1 MFAWRPAVAASM
13 FAACASIPASVAA
26 PMSSG
31 RAVPGHDRSF
41 WRGIVQNRFE
51 VPAGES
57 ADALV
62 LELSDYLGSP
72 DPELR
77 DDFAYSI
84 AAAWIYRD
92 RRVTEKTLHGLL
104 EKWTANLQVGLGGTG
119 SDTLF
124 LRSFSA
130 LDLSLLAAL
139 DNRHPLLDDAEFAGL
154 LSAALG
160 YLAGEKDL
168 RAFDAR
174 NGWMHAT
181 AHTADLLKFLGR
193 SPRLRPPDQRRILD
207 AVAAKLRAARQTFTH
222 GENERLAAAVQ
233 SLVLRTDFDAAALPR
248 FLADVA
254 EPGEHLWDKGSLV
267 DPVLFAAT
275 QNAKDLLRSL
285 YVGLVLN
292 KTATEAARAEILK
305 TLEKL
310 GG

>member
-1 MFAWRPAVAASM
+1 MHARPLTRSLLFA
-13 FAACASIPASVAA
+13 ASIPIAASVTLIAGERAA
-26 PMSSG
+26 
-31 RAVPGHDRSF
+31 AGHDRAF
-41 WRGIVQNRFE
+41 WSAIVKNRFE
-51 VPAGES
+51 IPPGES

-62 LELSDYLGSP
+62 RELGGYLGSP

-84 AAAWIYRD
+84 PAAWIYRD
-92 RRVTEKTLHGLL
+92 RRVSEKTLHELV
-104 EKWTANLQVGLGGTG
+104 KAWSANLKVGLGGTG
-119 SDTLF
+119 ADTLF
-124 LRSFSA
+124 LRAFSA

-139 DNRHPLLDDAEFAGL
+139 DNQHPFLADEEYAGL
-154 LSAALG
+154 LSAALD

-174 NGWMHAT
+174 RGWMHAT

-193 SPRLRPPDQRRILD
+193 SARLRPADQGRILE
-207 AVAAKLRAARQTFTH
+207 AIAARLRTAGTTFAY

-233 SLVLRTDFDAAALPR
+233 SLVLRKDLDAAAFAR
-248 FLADVA
+248 FLAALA
-254 EPGEHLWDKGSLV
+254 EPAEHLWDKGPLV
-267 DPVLFAAT
+267 DPARFAAA

-285 YVGLVLN
+285 YVGLALS
-292 KTATEAARAEILK
+292 KAAPEPPRGEILK

>member
-1 MFAWRPAVAASM
+1 MSWRPIVASALLAVGAST
-13 FAACASIPASVAA
+13 ALAPAGPA
-26 PMSSG
+26 
-31 RAVPGHDRSF
+31 GHDRSF
-41 WRGIVQNRFE
+41 WSGIAKNRFE

-62 LELSDYLGSP
+62 VELSDLLGSP
-72 DPELR
+72 DPQLR

-92 RRVTEKTLHGLL
+92 RRVSERVLHDLL
-104 EKWTANLQVGLGGTG
+104 KAWSANLQAGLGGTG

-124 LRSFSA
+124 LRAFSA

-139 DNRHPLLDDAEFAGL
+139 DNQHPFLDDTEYAHL
-154 LSAALG
+154 LSAALS

-168 RAFDAR
+168 RAFDTSH
-174 NGWMHAT
+174 GWMHAT

-193 SPRLRPPDQRRILD
+193 SPRLRPADQGRILE
-207 AVAAKLRAARQTFTH
+207 AVAAKLRAVGTTFTH

-233 SLVLRTDFDAAALPR
+233 SLVLRKDFDAAAFAR
-248 FLADVA
+248 FLATVA
-254 EPGEHLWDKGSLV
+254 EPGEHLWDQGPLV
-267 DPVLFAAT
+267 DPARFAAT

-285 YVGLVLN
+285 YVTLVLN
-292 KTATEAARAEILK
+292 KAALEPPRAEILK

>member
-1 MFAWRPAVAASM
+1 MSIWPSTAVGAL
-13 FAACASIPASVAA
+13 FAACVSIPAAGAA
-26 PMSSG
+26 
-31 RAVPGHDRSF
+31 PGHDRAF
-41 WRGIVQNRFE
+41 WSGIAKNRYQ

-62 LELSDYLGSP
+62 VELGQLLGSP

-92 RRVTEKTLHGLL
+92 RLVSEKTLRELARA
-104 EKWTANLQVGLGGTG
+104 WSANLRVGLGGIG

-124 LRSFSA
+124 LRAFSA

-139 DNRHPLLDDAEFAGL
+139 DHQHPFLADAEYAGL
-154 LSAALG
+154 LSAALD

-168 RAFDAR
+168 RAFDPR
-174 NGWMHAT
+174 RGWMHAT

-193 SPRLRPPDQRRILD
+193 NARLRPADQGRILD
-207 AVAAKLRAARQTFTH
+207 AIAAKLRVAGTTFSY

-233 SLVLRTDFDAAALPR
+233 SLVQRKDLDAAAFAR
-248 FLADVA
+248 FLAAVA
-254 EPGEHLWDKGSLV
+254 EPAEHLWDQGSLV
-267 DPVLFAAT
+267 DPLRFAAT

-285 YVGLVLN
+285 YVRLMLDKG
-292 KTATEAARAEILK
+292 APDAPRAEILK
-305 TLEKL
+305 MLEKL

>member
-1 MFAWRPAVAASM
+1 MSAWHQAVAASLVV
-13 FAACASIPASVAA
+13 ACASIPAGGAA
-26 PMSSG
+26 
-31 RAVPGHDRSF
+31 PGHDRSF
-41 WRGIVQNRFE
+41 WSGIARNRFE

-62 LELSDYLGSP
+62 LELSAFLGSP

-92 RRVTEKTLHGLL
+92 RRVSEKVLHELL
-104 EKWTANLQVGLGGTG
+104 RAWSANLRVGLGGTG

-124 LRSFSA
+124 LRAFSA

-139 DNRHPLLDDAEFAGL
+139 DNQHPFLDGAEYAAL
-154 LSAALG
+154 LSAALA

-168 RAFDAR
+168 RAFDPR
-174 NGWMHAT
+174 HGWMHAT
-181 AHTADLLKFLGR
+181 THTADLLKFLAR
-193 SPRLRPPDQRRILD
+193 SPRLRPADQGRILE
-207 AVAAKLRAARQTFTH
+207 AVAAKLRTAGETFSH

-233 SLVLRTDFDAAALPR
+233 SLVLREDFDAAAFTR

-254 EPGEHLWDKGSLV
+254 EPGVHLWDKGPLV
-267 DPVLFAAT
+267 DPARYAAT

-285 YVGLVLN
+285 YVALVRN
-292 KTATEAARAEILK
+292 TAAPEPPRAEILK

>member
-1 MFAWRPAVAASM
+1 MLGRTLPIAAWGLAA
-13 FAACASIPASVAA
+13 AALAA
-26 PMSSG
+26 AGEG
-31 RAVPGHDRSF
+31 RAAHDRAF
-41 WRGIVQNRFE
+41 WRGIVQSRYQ
-51 VPAGES
+51 VPAGDS

-62 LELSDYLGSP
+62 LELNGLVGSP

-92 RRVTEKTLHGLL
+92 RVVSERTLRQLR
-104 EKWTANLQVGLGGTG
+104 ETWTANLKAGLGETGT
-119 SDTLF
+119 DEVF
-124 LRSFSA
+124 RRSFSA
-130 LDLSLLAAL
+130 LDLSVLAAL
-139 DNRHPLLDDAEFAGL
+139 DHQHPFLGEKEFADL
-154 LSAALG
+154 VSSALD

-168 RAFDAR
+168 RAFDTR

-193 SPRLRPPDQRRILD
+193 NPRLRREDQRRILEGI
-207 AVAAKLRAARQTFTH
+207 AAKLRDAGQVFTH

-233 SLVLRTDFDAAALPR
+233 SLVLRADFDAAGFTG
-248 FLADVA
+248 FLAA
-254 EPGEHLWDKGSLV
+254 LAAPGEHLWDKGPLV
-267 DPVLFAAT
+267 DPARYAAT

-285 YVGLVLN
+285 YVKLASRQPPGPEPVQ
-292 KTATEAARAEILK
+292 AEVLK